1 VTELGDSAAL
11 APTDGAA
18 PSTPTS
24 EPVENRWY
32 PNADQAP
39 AADATKDTEGA
50 AATAGVPERYEFAL
64 EGLEIDPAMVTAAE
78 PVLRELGLTNESANK
93 LLPVATKLISNAQ
106 DRTMQAMIDAGAKQ
120 RKDWLAEYHADPVIG
135 GAKRAETQRLAEAGM
150 TAAGFKHGH
159 PFRQMLTE
167 SGLGNHPDMIRTFR
181 RLGELVGSGGG
192 SQAPALPE
200 SRDARWYGKES

>member
-1 VTELGDSAAL
+1 MIDESAA
-11 APTDGAA
+11 APTEGTPPTTTA
-18 PSTPTS
+18 P
-24 EPVENRWY
+24 EPVEARWY
-32 PNADQAP
+32 PEAEQDP
-39 AADATKDTEGA
+39 AADAASDTNGSEHSTGA
-50 AATAGVPERYEFAL
+50 PERYELAL
-64 EGLEIDPAMVTAAE
+64 EGVEIDRAMLTEAE
-78 PVLRELGLTNESANK
+78 PILRELNLTNESANK

-120 RKDWLAEYHADPVIG
+120 RKEWLAEYHADPVIG

-181 RLGELVGSGGG
+181 RLGELAGSGGG
-192 SQAPALPE
+192 TRAPALPE